1 MCTIIGSKNGEKIE
15 CSPIVEEKKLNVVP
29 KKIFVGDYFDFGLK
43 WRLQKT
49 NCENI
54 CPEVTEIMNEATFL
68 LFSKK
73 NVICYEKSFLIHLC
87 TDGWQLKF
95 FANATRD
102 CLEEHFIVC
111 NFPCINL
118 FDDLTKMVDIHD
130 LLFEF

>member
-29 KKIFVGDYFDFGLK
+29 KKIFVCNCYFDFGLK

-54 CPEVTEIMNEATFL
+54 CHEVTEIMNEATFL
-68 LFSKK
+68 FSKK
-73 NVICYEKSFLIHLC
+73 IVICCEKSFLIHLC
-87 TDGWQLKF
+87 TDGCQLKF

-111 NFPCINL
+111 NFLCINL
-118 FDDLTKMVDIHD
+118 FDDLSKMVDIHD
-130 LLFEF
+130 LLFEL